1 MLAPTSLQYG
11 YRKTKDT
18 MKHVMRWTQSEKPLH
33 QSNPYRNM
41 CWSRGAKYLSRHYLF
56 ECDSFG
62 GRANECIRTDDELV
76 AKMNEYRHIVTMGL
90 LVQQLVAPGGRLNL
104 PVVGNE
110 VAQMLEIYDWCP
122 VVRAHTDRASERKR
136 MRNVCQRDVQYF
148 MAYLNRWSS
157 SNP

>member
-1 MLAPTSLQYG
+1 
-11 YRKTKDT
+11 
-18 MKHVMRWTQSEKPLH
+18 
-33 QSNPYRNM
+33 
-41 CWSRGAKYLSRHYLF
+41 
-56 ECDSFG
+56 
-62 GRANECIRTDDELV
+62 
-76 AKMNEYRHIVTMGL
+76 MNEYRHIVTMGL

-122 VVRAHTDRASERKR
+122 VVRAHTDRASERKH
-136 MRNVCQRDVQYF
+136 MRSVCQRDVRYL